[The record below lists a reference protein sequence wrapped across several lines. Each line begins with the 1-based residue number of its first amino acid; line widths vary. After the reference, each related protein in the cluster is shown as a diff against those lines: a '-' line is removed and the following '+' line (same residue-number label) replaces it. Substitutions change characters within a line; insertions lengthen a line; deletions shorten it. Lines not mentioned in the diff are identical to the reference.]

1 MEYVAPQAYPRRCV
15 VVKRRKRPQQ
25 RQRTPST
32 ESDTVDRYLREV
44 GFTPRMIADDFWDH
58 LSGRYPEYAERF
70 LQYVNH
76 RRESD
81 NKTDD
86 YLTGVDHLYRVKNA
100 SLDFTTAVTSQYFG
114 RLYASYLAMVE
125 TLSLPRAASSVL
137 DVGCDNGILTS
148 FYARYFSEAHVLGV
162 DRCNEG
168 LACAAT
174 LRDRLCIPNVFLLA
188 ADAFEDVPHPQI
200 AERQWD
206 IIFMTL
212 CGYEQLERHL
222 NTERAL
228 AARFLSLL
236 KPRGIAVVVEYPSS
250 ALLPELHVIARL
262 HEMWTL
268 NYEAFGG
275 DQEQVFVSVV
285 ET

>member
-1 MEYVAPQAYPRRCV
+1 M
-15 VVKRRKRPQQ
+15 VKRRKGSQQ

-58 LSGRYPEYAERF
+58 LSGRYPEHAERF
-70 LQYVNH
+70 LYYVNH

-86 YLTGVDHLYRVKNA
+86 YLTGVDHLYRLKNA
-100 SLDFTTAVTSQYFG
+100 SLDFTTAITSQYFG

-125 TLSLPRAASSVL
+125 TLGLPRAASSVL

-168 LACAAT
+168 LTCAAA

-200 AERQWD
+200 TERQWD

-212 CGYEQLERHL
+212 CGYEQLDRHL

>member
-1 MEYVAPQAYPRRCV
+1 MA
-15 VVKRRKRPQQ
+15 KRRKRPQQ

-32 ESDTVDRYLREV
+32 ESDAVDGYLREV
-44 GFTPRMIADDFWDH
+44 GFTPRMIADDFWAH
-58 LSGRYPEYAERF
+58 LSGLYPDLTERF
-70 LQYVNH
+70 QHYVGK

-81 NKTDD
+81 HTTDD
-86 YLTGVDHLYRVKNA
+86 YLAGVDHLYRLKNA

-125 TLSLPRAASSVL
+125 TLGLPRAASSVL
-137 DVGCDNGILTS
+137 DLGCDNGILTG
-148 FYARYFSEAHVLGV
+148 FYARHFSEAHVLGV

-168 LACAAT
+168 LVCAAA
-174 LRDRLCIPNVFLLA
+174 LRDRLCISNVSLLA

-200 AERQWD
+200 SERQWD

-212 CGYEQLERHL
+212 CGYEQLHRCP

-228 AARFLSLL
+228 ATRFFSLL
-236 KPRGIAVVVEYPSS
+236 KPRGIAVVVEYPNSS
-250 ALLPELHVIARL
+250 LLTYLQLLARRD
-262 HEMWTL
+262 ETWTL

-275 DQEQVFVSVV
+275 DQQQVIVSVL